1 MAKTKNKL
9 KTPPL
14 LEESYVEDHGINDTP
29 CLNNA
34 ATPLRSK
41 KTTTKETAQH
51 PSVLEY
57 IQYFYRKL
65 QTDPYYLI
73 LSGSVL
79 ILLSIYLLLA
89 FISFFYTW
97 QEDFDKV
104 TSPLSVLFSYETEV
118 QNWCGTI
125 GAFLSH
131 IFIYRFYGIA
141 SMAIPVA
148 LFLWGINKVRLK
160 STSFNLVLHTFFWM
174 IWLSLTLSFFM
185 SEQYPFAGG
194 NYGDIMN
201 RTLIHYMGTWGL
213 LTTLLFAPIIYFTIH
228 PQPIQ
233 WIKHFLVFKHTTNT
247 VQNNEP
253 ANTPRPAENPINQ
266 TFPASPLQEDTNSP
280 DNIIVIEEKTEETKT
295 EAIPPSIENP
305 EAAQANNLSNE
316 PLFTIENPTEEPSVI
331 TESADKNSSEN
342 KPPADEKHIEDLAD
356 QLVAEQG
363 EFNPLAEL
371 SDYVYPTLD
380 LLKDYGSSTGK
391 ITQDELLQNKDK
403 IVKTLRN
410 YGIEIQEIRATIGPT
425 VTLYEIIPA
434 PGVRIARIKNL
445 EDDIALSLAALGIRI
460 IAPMPG
466 KGTIGIEVPNQNP
479 EIVSMKNV
487 LSSEKFQHTTFELP
501 LVLGKTVNNEVYMA
515 DLAKMPHLLMAGAT
529 GQGKSVGI
537 NAILLSLLYKKHPA
551 ELKFVLVDPKKV
563 ELTLYHKIERHF
575 LAKLPN
581 SEESIITDT
590 KKVIHTLN
598 SLTIEMD
605 NRYALLQDAQVRN
618 IKEYNQKFIKRRL
631 NPNDGHRYLPY
642 IVVVIDEFA
651 DLIMTAGKEIE
662 GPIARLAQLARAIG
676 IHLVIAT
683 QRPSVNI
690 ITGVI
695 KANFPARIAFKVSSK
710 IDSRTIL
717 DAGGAE
723 QLIGRGDMLY
733 NAGSD
738 LIRLQCA
745 FVDTPEV
752 EKVTEFIGIQRG
764 YPTAFLLPEY
774 VDENE
779 ESTASDIDLSER
791 DKLFDEAARLVVQFQ
806 QGSASFL
813 QRKLKIG
820 FNRAG
825 RLIDEME
832 KAGIVGKFEG
842 AKQRE
847 VLIKDMQ
854 QLEDWLQKLNK
865 N

>member
-1 MAKTKNKL
+1 KQSNIPVTSHIRNVYK
-9 KTPPL
+9 
-14 LEESYVEDHGINDTP
+14 S
-29 CLNNA
+29 
-34 ATPLRSK
+34 
-41 KTTTKETAQH
+41 
-51 PSVLEY
+51 
-57 IQYFYRKL
+57 IQENPVYS
-65 QTDPYYLI
+65 I
-73 LSGSVL
+73 LFGA
-79 ILLSIYLLLA
+79 LLLFA
-89 FISFFYTW
+89 SVFMVLSFISFFYTW
-97 QEDFDKV
+97 QDDFDKV
-104 TSPLSVLFSYETEV
+104 SAPLSVIFSYETDV
-118 QNWCGTI
+118 QNWLGKF
-125 GAFLSH
+125 GALLSH
-131 IFIYRFYGIA
+131 IFIYKFFGIG
-141 SMAIPVA
+141 SFTLPIFLFVA
-148 LFLWGINKVRLK
+148 GFNLMRLK
-160 STSFNLVLHTFFWM
+160 PLPFHSILHTLFWT
-174 IWLSLTLSFFM
+174 IWLSLTLGFLFNH
-185 SEQYPFAGG
+185 QYPFAGG
-194 NYGDIMN
+194 NYADIMN
-201 RTLIHYMGTWGL
+201 DTFTQYIGKWGL
-213 LTTLLFAPIIYFTIH
+213 LLALSIAFITYFVINPQIVSRLNMKKLLALHKNDSSLNSTSTADKEIMTTFSTNDHHPETLHDDEDKNDIVIIPENIENSLENNTNTTPNEIIFNIQPSEPIDEQKTNDPKFTIEQSPTENSII
-228 PQPIQ
+228 PQQ
-233 WIKHFLVFKHTTNT
+233 
-247 VQNNEP
+247 ES
-253 ANTPRPAENPINQ
+253 
-266 TFPASPLQEDTNSP
+266 SP
-280 DNIIVIEEKTEETKT
+280 EEKT
-295 EAIPPSIENP
+295 IDDI
-305 EAAQANNLSNE
+305 ANQIIS
-316 PLFTIENPTEEPSVI
+316 
-331 TESADKNSSEN
+331 
-342 KPPADEKHIEDLAD
+342 
-356 QLVAEQG
+356 EQG

-371 SDYVYPTLD
+371 SDYVYPHLD
-380 LLKDYGSSTGK
+380 LLNDYGSGVGK
-391 ITQDELLQNKDK
+391 INQEELLQNKDK

-410 YGIEIQEIRATIGPT
+410 YGIEIQEIKATIGPT

-487 LSSEKFQHTTFELP
+487 LASEKFQNSNFELP
-501 LVLGKTVNNEVYMA
+501 VVLGKTISNEVFMA

-537 NAILLSLLYKKHPA
+537 NALLISLLYKKHPA
-551 ELKFVLVDPKKV
+551 ELKLVLIDPKKV
-563 ELTLYHKIERHF
+563 ELTLYNKIERHF

-581 SEESIITDT
+581 SEEAIITDT

-662 GPIARLAQLARAIG
+662 NPIARIAQLARAVG

-695 KANFPARIAFKVSSK
+695 KANFPARIAFRVSSK

-717 DAGGAE
+717 DTGGAE

-733 NAGSD
+733 TAGND

-752 EKVTEFIGIQRG
+752 EKVAEFIGIQRG
-764 YPTAFLLPEY
+764 YPHAFLLPEY

-779 ESTASDIDLSER
+779 ENTMEDIDLSDR

-825 RLIDEME
+825 RLIDELE

-842 AKQRE
+842 SKQRE

-854 QLEDWLQKLNK
+854 QLEEILKNLN
-865 N
+865 

>member
-1 MAKTKNKL
+1 MLHSFITMAKTKNKL
-9 KTPPL
+9 KPTPL
-14 LEESYVEDHGINDTP
+14 LEDSYVEDTNDET
-29 CLNNA
+29 L
-34 ATPLRSK
+34 L
-41 KTTTKETAQH
+41 KEKAEKPTSQSGKI
-51 PSVLEY
+51 PSTHSALHNL
-57 IQYFYRKL
+57 KN
-65 QTDPYYLI
+65 YYLEFKTNPTYQII
-73 LSGSVL
+73 LGGFF
-79 ILLSIYLLLA
+79 IFLSIYL
-89 FISFFYTW
+89 FISLISYFFTW
-97 QEDFDKV
+97 QQDFDKV
-104 TSPLSVLFSYETEV
+104 TAPFSSLFGYETEI
-118 QNWCGTI
+118 QNWG
-125 GAFLSH
+125 GAWGALLGH
-131 IFIYRFYGIA
+131 IFIYKFYGVASLVLPIA
-141 SMAIPVA
+141 LLI
-148 LFLWGINKVRLK
+148 LGINKVRLLP
-160 STSFNLVLHTFFWM
+160 TSFNLVLHTFFWL
-174 IWLSLTLSFFM
+174 IWLSLILNFFLGNN
-185 SEQYPFAGG
+185 YPIAGG

-201 RTLIHYMGTWGL
+201 TTLIHHIGKWGL
-213 LTTLLFAPIIYFTIH
+213 VSLLLCSLILYFIIH
-228 PQPIQ
+228 PNYLTVLKFIFGTESNKDKEIQ
-233 WIKHFLVFKHTTNT
+233 NESPKETPKNQ
-247 VQNNEP
+247 QNNTE
-253 ANTPRPAENPINQ
+253 
-266 TFPASPLQEDTNSP
+266 NSP
-280 DNIIVIEEKTEETKT
+280 DKTEDEPETDDT
-295 EAIPPSIENP
+295 IILVEQPPNEITFSIETSKETMEQTELQNQDP
-305 EAAQANNLSNE
+305 K
-316 PLFTIENPTEEPSVI
+316 FTIEQPETELQETVDSSPI
-331 TESADKNSSEN
+331 EEEKSAEQI
-342 KPPADEKHIEDLAD
+342 AE

-363 EFNPLAEL
+363 EYNPLAEL
-371 SDYVYPTLD
+371 SDYVYPGLD
-380 LLKDYGSSTGK
+380 LLNDYGSGIGK
-391 ITQDELLQNKDK
+391 INQEELLQYKDK

-410 YGIEIQEIRATIGPT
+410 YGIEIQEIKATIGPT
-425 VTLYEIIPA
+425 VTLYEIVPA

-466 KGTIGIEVPNQNP
+466 KGTIGIEVPNQSP

-487 LSSEKFQHTTFELP
+487 LSSEKFQHTNFELP
-501 LVLGKTVNNEVYMA
+501 VVLGKTISNEVYIA

-563 ELTLYHKIERHF
+563 ELTLYNKIERHF

-581 SEESIITDT
+581 SEEAIITDT

-651 DLIMTAGKEIE
+651 DLIMTAGKEVE
-662 GPIARLAQLARAIG
+662 SPIARIAQLARAVG

-733 NAGSD
+733 SAGSE

-752 EKVTEFIGIQRG
+752 EKVAEFIGLQRA
-764 YPTAFLLPEY
+764 YPSAFLLPEY

-779 ESTASDIDLSER
+779 ESTLAEIDLSER

-806 QGSASFL
+806 QGSVSFL

-825 RLIDEME
+825 RLIDELE

-842 AKQRE
+842 SKQRE

-854 QLEDWLQKLNK
+854 QLEELLKGLEGSV
-865 N
+865 

>member
-9 KTPPL
+9 KSTPL
-14 LEESYVEDHGINDTP
+14 LEDSYVEDTNDDAL
-29 CLNNA
+29 LNEKADKPTSQLGKNPSA
-34 ATPLRSK
+34 RSTLHNLRN
-41 KTTTKETAQH
+41 
-51 PSVLEY
+51 
-57 IQYFYRKL
+57 
-65 QTDPYYLI
+65 YYLEFKANPAYQII
-73 LSGSVL
+73 LGGFF
-79 ILLSIYLLLA
+79 IFLSIYL
-89 FISFFYTW
+89 FISFISYFFTW
-97 QEDFDKV
+97 QQDFDKV
-104 TSPLSVLFSYETEV
+104 TASFSNLFGYETEI
-118 QNWCGTI
+118 QNWG
-125 GAFLSH
+125 GAWGGLLGH
-131 IFIYRFYGIA
+131 IFIYKFYGVASLVLPIA
-141 SMAIPVA
+141 LLI
-148 LFLWGINKVRLK
+148 LGINKIRLLP
-160 STSFNLVLHTFFWM
+160 TSFNLLLHTFFWL
-174 IWLSLTLSFFM
+174 IWLSLSLNFLFGNN
-185 SEQYPFAGG
+185 YPIAGG

-201 RTLIHYMGTWGL
+201 TTLMHHIGKWGL
-213 LTTLLFAPIIYFTIH
+213 ATLLVCSLILYFIIH
-228 PQPIQ
+228 PNYLMALKFIWGTETNKDKEIQ
-233 WIKHFLVFKHTTNT
+233 
-247 VQNNEP
+247 NESS
-253 ANTPRPAENPINQ
+253 EEIPINEQ
-266 TFPASPLQEDTNSP
+266 SDTKNNSDEKEDEPETDDTIILVEQQPNEITF
-280 DNIIVIEEKTEETKT
+280 
-295 EAIPPSIENP
+295 SIENTKETMEQTEVQNQDP
-305 EAAQANNLSNE
+305 K
-316 PLFTIENPTEEPSVI
+316 FTIEQPDTELQEEVD
-331 TESADKNSSEN
+331 SATIEE
-342 KPPADEKHIEDLAD
+342 EKSAEQI
-356 QLVAEQG
+356 AEQG

-371 SDYVYPTLD
+371 SDYVYPGLD
-380 LLKDYGSSTGK
+380 LLNDYGSGIGK
-391 ITQDELLQNKDK
+391 INQEELLQYKDK

-410 YGIEIQEIRATIGPT
+410 YGIEIQEIKATVGPT
-425 VTLYEIIPA
+425 VTLYEIVPA

-466 KGTIGIEVPNQNP
+466 KGTIGIEVPNQSP

-487 LSSEKFQHTTFELP
+487 LSSEKFQHTNFDLP
-501 LVLGKTVNNEVYMA
+501 VVLGKTISNEVYIA

-563 ELTLYHKIERHF
+563 ELTLYNKIERHF
-575 LAKLPN
+575 LTKLPN
-581 SEESIITDT
+581 SEEAIITDT

-651 DLIMTAGKEIE
+651 DLIMTAGKEVE
-662 GPIARLAQLARAIG
+662 SPIARIAQLARAVG

-733 NAGSD
+733 SAGSE

-752 EKVTEFIGIQRG
+752 EKVAEFIGLQRA
-764 YPTAFLLPEY
+764 YPSAFLLPEY

-779 ESTASDIDLSER
+779 ESTLSEIDLSER

-806 QGSASFL
+806 QGSVSFL

-825 RLIDEME
+825 RLVDELE

-842 AKQRE
+842 SKQRE
-847 VLIKDMQ
+847 VLIKDIQ
-854 QLEDWLQKLNK
+854 QLEELLKGLGE
-865 N
+865 

>member
-1 MAKTKNKL
+1 MAKTKNKI
-9 KTPPL
+9 KSTPI
-14 LEESYVEDHGINDTP
+14 LEETYVDDSQENFDESDLSTKQSKEDSLIATAFQSIKKNINEDP
-29 CLNNA
+29 VYSLMFGGLLMFIAVCLA
-34 ATPLRSK
+34 
-41 KTTTKETAQH
+41 
-51 PSVLEY
+51 
-57 IQYFYRKL
+57 
-65 QTDPYYLI
+65 
-73 LSGSVL
+73 GS
-79 ILLSIYLLLA
+79 

-104 TSPLSVLFSYETEV
+104 TAPISVLFSYETEI
-118 QNWCGTI
+118 QNWLGKL
-125 GAFLSH
+125 GALASH
-131 IFIYRFYGIA
+131 IFIYKFFGIG
-141 SMAIPVA
+141 SFSIPVF
-148 LFLWGINKVRLK
+148 LFIWGLHKIKFQ
-160 STSFNLVLHTFFWM
+160 STSFNTLLHTLFWAV
-174 IWLSLTLSFFM
+174 WLSLTLGFFLNDK
-185 SEQYPFAGG
+185 YPFAGG
-194 NYGDIMN
+194 NYADVMN
-201 RTLIHYMGTWGL
+201 NTIIQYIGKWGL
-213 LTTLLFAPIIYFTIH
+213 LLALTASLIIYLLINPGLLSYLNFFNLFHSKNIVNEENKTDENISESEENEMSYELKNNTLNNEKDDESEE
-228 PQPIQ
+228 PLI
-233 WIKHFLVFKHTTNT
+233 VTETTNEIKLDIRT
-247 VQNNEP
+247 EDNIQPEKETNNEP
-253 ANTPRPAENPINQ
+253 KFTIEQPAENKNTEI
-266 TFPASPLQEDTNSP
+266 SHENS
-280 DNIIVIEEKTEETKT
+280 EEKSVEEIA
-295 EAIPPSIENP
+295 E
-305 EAAQANNLSNE
+305 
-316 PLFTIENPTEEPSVI
+316 
-331 TESADKNSSEN
+331 
-342 KPPADEKHIEDLAD
+342 

-380 LLKDYGSSTGK
+380 LLNDYGSGVAK
-391 ITQDELLQNKDK
+391 INQEELLQNKDK
-403 IVKTLRN
+403 IIKTLRN
-410 YGIEIQEIRATIGPT
+410 YGIEIQEIKATIGPT
-425 VTLYEIIPA
+425 VTLYEIVPA

-487 LSSEKFQHTTFELP
+487 LSSDKFQNTHFDLP
-501 LVLGKTVNNEVYMA
+501 VALGKTINNEVFIA

-537 NAILLSLLYKKHPA
+537 NALLISLLYKKHPA

-563 ELTLYHKIERHF
+563 ELTLYNKIERHF

-581 SEESIITDT
+581 SEEAIITDT

-651 DLIMTAGKEIE
+651 DLIMTAGKEVE
-662 GPIARLAQLARAIG
+662 SPIARIAQLARAVG

-717 DAGGAE
+717 DTGGAE
-723 QLIGRGDMLY
+723 QLVGRGDMLY

-752 EKVTEFIGIQRG
+752 EKVAEFIGLQRA
-764 YPTAFLLPEY
+764 YPQAFLLPEY
-774 VDENE
+774 EDENDE
-779 ESTASDIDLSER
+779 NSVAQIDLSER
-791 DKLFDEAARLVVQFQ
+791 DKLFEEAARLVVQFQ
-806 QGSASFL
+806 QGSVSFL

-825 RLIDEME
+825 RLVDELE

-842 AKQRE
+842 SKQRD
-847 VLIKDMQ
+847 VLVKDMAH
-854 QLEDWLQKLNK
+854 LDEIIRNLNQ
-865 N
+865 

>member
-1 MAKTKNKL
+1 MSKPRNKI
-9 KTPPL
+9 KSTPI
-14 LEESYVEDHGINDTP
+14 LEETYVEDVQDDMAQTTIKEKK
-29 CLNNA
+29 NNGHVQSNLRNFYKDIQQNPVYSIIFGA
-34 ATPLRSK
+34 ALLFTSIFM
-41 KTTTKETAQH
+41 A
-51 PSVLEY
+51 
-57 IQYFYRKL
+57 
-65 QTDPYYLI
+65 
-73 LSGSVL
+73 LSFV
-79 ILLSIYLLLA
+79 
-89 FISFFYTW
+89 SFFYTW

-104 TSPLSVLFSYETEV
+104 SAPMSVLFSYETEV
-118 QNWCGTI
+118 ENWLGKF
-125 GAFLSH
+125 GALLSH
-131 IFIYRFYGIA
+131 IFIYKFFGIG
-141 SMAIPVA
+141 SFTIPIF
-148 LFLWGINKVRLK
+148 LFFAGFNKIRLK
-160 STSFNLVLHTFFWM
+160 PIPFHSILHTLFWA
-174 IWLSLTLSFFM
+174 IWLSLGLGFLFNS
-185 SEQYPFAGG
+185 QYPFAGG
-194 NYGDIMN
+194 NYADIMN
-201 RTLIHYMGTWGL
+201 AAIIHHIGKLGLILAL
-213 LTTLLFAPIIYFTIH
+213 LIAFITYFIINPDVLHWFKTDKLFSR
-228 PQPIQ
+228 QPIDDTASTSADITTDENSSATKLTNNNIFEKSEEEEESTIIITNEDE
-233 WIKHFLVFKHTTNT
+233 IK
-247 VQNNEP
+247 NNENVDESSVSSSDTTSNEITFNIQSSE
-253 ANTPRPAENPINQ
+253 NTA
-266 TFPASPLQEDTNSP
+266 A
-280 DNIIVIEEKTEETKT
+280 EEKT
-295 EAIPPSIENP
+295 S
-305 EAAQANNLSNE
+305 E
-316 PLFTIENPTEEPSVI
+316 PKFTIEQPTTSAETSAQDSPAEEKSI
-331 TESADKNSSEN
+331 
-342 KPPADEKHIEDLAD
+342 DEIAN
-356 QLVAEQG
+356 QIISEQG

-371 SDYVYPTLD
+371 SDYVYPHLD
-380 LLKDYGSSTGK
+380 LLNDYGSGVGK
-391 ITQDELLQNKDK
+391 INQEELLQNKDK
-403 IVKTLRN
+403 IIKTLRN
-410 YGIEIQEIRATIGPT
+410 YGIEIQEIKATIGPT

-487 LSSEKFQHTTFELP
+487 LSSEKFQNTNFELP
-501 LVLGKTVNNEVYMA
+501 VVLGKTISNEVFMA

-537 NAILLSLLYKKHPA
+537 NALLISLLYKKHPA

-563 ELTLYHKIERHF
+563 ELTLYNKIERHF

-662 GPIARLAQLARAIG
+662 NPIARIAQLARAVG

-695 KANFPARIAFKVSSK
+695 KANFPARIAFRVSSK

-717 DAGGAE
+717 DTGGAE

-733 NAGSD
+733 TAGND

-752 EKVTEFIGIQRG
+752 EKVAEFIGIQRG
-764 YPTAFLLPEY
+764 YPHAFLLPEY
-774 VDENE
+774 VDENDN
-779 ESTASDIDLSER
+779 ESAENIDLSDR

-825 RLIDEME
+825 RLVDELE

-842 AKQRE
+842 SKQRE

-854 QLEDWLQKLNK
+854 ELENLLRNLGS
-865 N
+865 